1 MTVDNTEDYTHVLE
15 MKAKR
20 HSLINKYGKPDQPN
34 AAKSFMKDLK
44 EYVYI

>member
-1 MTVDNTEDYTHVLE
+1 MTVESTEDYKHVLE

-20 HSLINKYGKPDQPN
+20 HSLINKRGKPDQVN

-44 EYVYI
+44 K

>member
-1 MTVDNTEDYTHVLE
+1 MNLENTEDYVHILE

-20 HSLINKYGKPDQPN
+20 HSLINKYGKPDHQN

-44 EYVYI
+44 E

>member
-1 MTVDNTEDYTHVLE
+1 MNVDSTEDYTHILE

-20 HSLINKYGKPDQPN
+20 HSLINRHGKPDQQN

-44 EYVYI
+44 E

>member
-1 MTVDNTEDYTHVLE
+1 MTVESTEDYTHVLE

-20 HSLINKYGKPDQPN
+20 HSLINRQGKPDKLN

-44 EYVYI
+44 E

>member
-1 MTVDNTEDYTHVLE
+1 MTVENTEDYTHILE

-20 HSLINKYGKPDQPN
+20 HSLINGRGKPDQTN

-44 EYVYI
+44 E